1 MLRAPPWYSGTGQI
15 TRVHLMTIANLA
27 SLWRADSLFQ
37 VGMAVAVAILALFM
51 LRRRAHR
58 LILLV
63 GQMGAFPFKCVRS
76 VLVGLAAE
84 IGERN
89 RTVLLAQAR
98 HETGGYLEKEF
109 RSVDESLRRDLEAF
123 PELHQTL
130 LRQAAAIEDDHRQ
143 SGKMPPPPTEWNHLM
158 SVLTRAQPPGDESV
172 QSLWAG
178 FRKDVARAQRQALTD
193 YRRSYEGRHR
203 LLEAL
208 RPALEHLC
216 DTLAQVDHDLVML
229 RERATAIDHYMRR
242 YDAIV
247 AGEDQ
252 VVRTLTSSAVV
263 QFVTALLLTVF
274 VGAGYVAQFLLLSL
288 AFSGGT
294 SSEPSHLIAFCLLTA
309 GGLAGLMLTEA
320 GDLSGLVVL
329 PASIRPGTRRGVVF
343 GALGILLLL
352 ASVEAAAAL
361 WAPRPPAS
369 AGVLGG
375 WGRGEM
381 ALCLA
386 LLPWPLALAPVPL
399 QSLIYSLRAVTGLL
413 LRALIGFLAVFCGLV
428 ARLITQLALAAI
440 ILYDALIFVPLALLV
455 LARRLAASRVF
466 TPYHKGSGRPTADP

>member
-1 MLRAPPWYSGTGQI
+1 MN
-15 TRVHLMTIANLA
+15 IASLA
-27 SLWRADSLFQ
+27 SLWRTHPLFQ
-37 VGMAVAVAILALFM
+37 VGIAVAVAIIALFM

-63 GQMGAFPFKCVRS
+63 GQMGAFPFKRTRGA
-76 VLVGLAAE
+76 LLALAAE

-123 PELHQTL
+123 PELHQAL
-130 LRQAAAIEDDHRQ
+130 LRQVAAIEDDHRQ
-143 SGKMPPPPTEWNHLM
+143 SGKMPPPPAEWNRLM

-172 QSLWAG
+172 QRLWSG
-178 FRKDVARAQRQALTD
+178 LRKDVARAQRQALTD

-208 RPALEHLC
+208 RPALERLR

-229 RERATAIDHYMRR
+229 RERAAAIDHYMRR

-247 AGEDQ
+247 AGEDW
-252 VVRTLTSSAVV
+252 VVHTLTSSAVV
-263 QFVTALLLTVF
+263 QFMTALFLTVF
-274 VGAGYVAQFLLLSL
+274 AGAGYVAQFLLLSL

-294 SSEPSHLIAFCLLTA
+294 SSGPSHVLAFGLLTL
-309 GGLAGLMLTEA
+309 GGLAGLVLTEA
-320 GDLSGLVVL
+320 GDLSGLVPL
-329 PASIRPGTRRGVVF
+329 PEAIRPGTRRGLVF
-343 GALGILLLL
+343 GALGILLLF

-386 LLPWPLALAPVPL
+386 LLPWPLALAALPI
-399 QSLIYSLRAVTGLL
+399 QSLVYSLRAVTGLL
-413 LRALIGFLAVFCGLV
+413 MRTLIRFLAALFGLI
-428 ARLITQLALAAI
+428 ARLIAQLALAAI
-440 ILYDALIFVPLALLV
+440 ILYDALIFVPLALFVLV
-455 LARRLAASRVF
+455 RRLAASRVF
-466 TPYHKGSGRPTADP
+466 TPSHKGSGRPAADP